1 MALFIF
7 LDFLSLASFFH
18 FVPRIYA
25 RRLSRSPHTVF
36 SMPCRRG
43 LSLVVF
49 TALGVPLALI
59 ESVPYM
65 MVGMFSPHD
74 KHGQL
79 LGKLNVW
86 IGERLVLR

>member
-1 MALFIF
+1 
-7 LDFLSLASFFH
+7 
-18 FVPRIYA
+18 
-25 RRLSRSPHTVF
+25 
-36 SMPCRRG
+36 MPCRRG